1 MKHGDHVKII
11 GRDGVYVFLKEVQG
25 MATLRR
31 GGQSRDEPTLAIP
44 IDDVVSLE
52 HTNVTCSIL
61 PVINPGPSP
70 SNREPVDKRG
80 RQYPLREVSNELA
93 EVRME

>member
-31 GGQSRDEPTLAIP
+31 GGKSLNEPTLAIP
-44 IDDVVSLE
+44 IDDVSSLE
-52 HTNVTCSIL
+52 QTNVTC
-61 PVINPGPSP
+61 PHPS
-70 SNREPVDKRG
+70 G
-80 RQYPLREVSNELA
+80 Y
-93 EVRME
+93 